1 MEKNHSIKF
10 FDSQFQTQVNKG
22 NFSLNPFE
30 QLALPF
36 LKGKVKVLDL
46 GCGLGNLSI
55 KAARQGARVLAL
67 DASKTAIEHINS
79 IAAIENLSIKA
90 ELTDLS
96 NYQISENYDV
106 IVSIGLLMFMEK
118 SKAYR
123 ILSDIKEHVLMG
135 GYAVINVLIDS
146 TTYLDMFD
154 LNNFYLFSHSELQ
167 EQFMDWEIIES
178 MYDNFDAS
186 NSTIKSFTTLIARKQ

>member
-1 MEKNHSIKF
+1 MEKNHSVKF

-36 LKGKVKVLDL
+36 LKGKVLDL

-55 KAARQGARVLAL
+55 EAARQGARVLAL
-67 DASKTAIEHINS
+67 DASKTAIEHIHS
-79 IAAIENLSIKA
+79 IAAIENLAIKA

-96 NYQISENYDV
+96 TYQILGNYDV

-118 SKAYR
+118 SKAYK
-123 ILSDIKEHVLMG
+123 ILNNIKEHVLIG

-154 LNNFYLFSHSELQ
+154 LNSFYLFGHSELQ
-167 EQFMDWEIIES
+167 EQFMGWEIIES
-178 MYDNFDAS
+178 RYDNFDAP